1 MTATA
6 YRHIEL
12 DAAGIPY
19 VAGTR
24 TKVVEIVLE
33 HLAYHWNAEE
43 IHRQHPHL
51 TLSQV
56 HSALAYYYDHQEQIE
71 QDIERR
77 RAQADSIFDQLGT
90 SSTRAKLVAA
100 KQGPR

>member
-1 MTATA
+1 MTTTA

-12 DAAGIPY
+12 DPEGVPY

-24 TKVVEIVLE
+24 TKVVEIVLD
-33 HLAYHWNAEE
+33 HLAYHWNADE

-56 HSALAYYYDHQEQIE
+56 HSALAYFYDHQEELE

-77 RAQADSIFDQLGT
+77 RARADSIFKQLGT
-90 SSTRAKLVAA
+90 SSLRAKLIA
-100 KQGPR
+100 PR

>member
-1 MTATA
+1 MTTTA

-12 DAAGIPY
+12 DASGVPH

-24 TKVVEIVLE
+24 TKVVEIVLD
-33 HLAYHWNAEE
+33 HLAYHWSAEE

-56 HSALAYYYDHQEQIE
+56 HSALAYFYDHQEQLE

-77 RAQADSIFDQLGT
+77 RARADSIFEQLGA
-90 SSTRAKLVAA
+90 SSPRAKLIAA
-100 KQGPR
+100 KQGRR